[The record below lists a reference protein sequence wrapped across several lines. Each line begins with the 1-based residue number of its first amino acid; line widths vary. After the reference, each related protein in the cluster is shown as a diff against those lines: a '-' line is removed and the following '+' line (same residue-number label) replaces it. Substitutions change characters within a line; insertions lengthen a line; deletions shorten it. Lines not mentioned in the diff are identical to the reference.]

1 MINIE
6 NLGKGIQFY
15 IALNTALNIWTF
27 VIVFYIAN
35 NLKNKRRVLK

>member
-6 NLGKGIQFY
+6 NLGKNIQFC
-15 IALNTALNIWTF
+15 IALNTALNIWIF

-35 NLKNKRRVLK
+35 KLKK